1 MIQESGTTILVV
13 DDNEALRYAIVRALR
28 SGGYQVVEAE
38 TGAAALKLAAQ
49 APDLITLDIRLP
61 DIDGYEVCR
70 RLRAR
75 PDTNHIPILHISASF
90 VAPEHKVKALEGG
103 ADAYLAEPIT
113 KDELL
118 ATVKALLRMKRAES
132 EARRREQELRFLADS
147 IPHMVWIADTNGN
160 AVYFNDRWFEFT
172 GLKREESLSAGWLQV
187 IHRDDLAEVT
197 DLWRKSLRAE
207 SPFQTEARY
216 RTGNGDYRWVSM
228 RAVLMQ
234 QSKEY
239 PGRWFGTSTDI
250 QEEKRKEELFHRT
263 ERMALAG
270 RLAASIAHE
279 INNPLEAIT
288 NIFYILEG
296 NTAIDEKTMSL
307 VRMGSEELSRV
318 SHIVRQ
324 SLSYYRNAEEPAAV
338 KLSELLEETMRI
350 LGHHVTARR
359 IRPERQYQSDAR
371 VTVVAG
377 EIRQVFSNLIL
388 NAIEAMQDNGRLV
401 LRVHESRDWHN
412 GGRPGVRVAIGD
424 DGPGI
429 SAKDRA
435 HIFDAFFT
443 TKSEKGTGLGLW
455 VSSDIV
461 RKHGGHIRVRSC
473 TTPGRSGT
481 VFSVFFPHH

>member
-1 MIQESGTTILVV
+1 MHESETKILVV

-28 SGGYQVVEAE
+28 SGGYQVQEAG
-38 TGAAALKLAAQ
+38 TGIEALQLAAKC
-49 APDLITLDIRLP
+49 PDLITLDIKLP

-75 PDTNHIPILHISASF
+75 PDTSHIPILHISASF

-147 IPHMVWIADTNGN
+147 IPHMVWIADTNGQT
-160 AVYFNDRWFEFT
+160 VYFNVRWHEFT
-172 GLKREESLSAGWLQV
+172 GLDEKESLPEGWLQV
-187 IHRDDLAEVT
+187 VHRDDVARVMEA
-197 DLWRKSLRAE
+197 WQSSLE
-207 SPFQTEARY
+207 SQAPFQEEARY
-216 RTGNGDYRWVSM
+216 RTAAGDYRWVSM
-228 RAVLMQ
+228 RAELMQ
-234 QSKEY
+234 QDMGH

-250 QEEKRKEELFHRT
+250 QEEKRKEQVFQRT

-307 VRMGSEELSRV
+307 VRMGSEELRRV

-324 SLSYYRNAEEPAAV
+324 SLSYYRNAETPAPV
-338 KLSELLEETMRI
+338 RLTDLLEETMRI
-350 LGHHVTARR
+350 LSHHVNAHRITAV
-359 IRPERQYQSDAR
+359 RQYESDAT
-371 VTVVAG
+371 VSVVAG
-377 EIRQVFSNLIL
+377 EMRQVFSNLIL
-388 NAIEAMQDNGRLV
+388 NAIEAMQDNGRIV
-401 LRVHESRDWHN
+401 LRVHDSKDWHN

-429 SAKDRA
+429 SSKDRSQ
-435 HIFDAFFT
+435 IFDAFFT
-443 TKSEKGTGLGLW
+443 TKMEKGTGLGLW

-461 RKHGGHIRVRSC
+461 RKHGGHISVRSC
-473 TTPGRSGT
+473 TIPGRSGT
-481 VFSVFFPHH
+481 VFSIFLPHH